1 MEEKRKFWCE
11 MDCEAD
17 AVESLKRSCEGD
29 TTFLDLLV
37 SATSQTDDIIMIT
50 DGDLERPGP
59 RIVFVNP
66 AFTRVTGYS
75 AAEAVG
81 RSPRILQGPGTD
93 RSLMRQLMATLKK
106 GEPFYCETVNYNKDG
121 AAYTVDWHCSPVRD
135 ASGKITHFVS
145 VQRDVTEQKTAEESH
160 RRLAAL
166 VESSEDAIISKDLEG
181 NITSWNRGAQQIYG
195 YNEKEA
201 LGKSIRLIFPKDRI
215 AEFDQI
221 MRKTVAGE
229 RLGHYETIRVRKDG
243 AHINVSLSISP
254 IIDHHDK
261 IIGVSVIARDVTK
274 QKVLEAELKR
284 YTESLETEVKVRT
297 GELIQS
303 EKMASIGLLVAGV
316 AHEINN
322 PLSYIKSNTELL
334 KEMSQL
340 LGTEKWDAGMR
351 DELVRLIQVNTEG
364 ITRIANITT
373 TLKRFARPDS
383 GEWGMGDVNQGLKDT
398 LMLMN
403 NKLKYRVKV
412 EEDYGKV
419 PMVKC
424 NIGQLN
430 QVFMNLLLNA
440 SEAMDT
446 GTIWIRTWAEK
457 NSVFVSIRDSG
468 SGMPQE
474 LQAKIF
480 DPFFTTKTKGTGL
493 GLSISYKIVKIHK
506 GDITVNSE
514 IGKGTTMTIRLP
526 LEESK

>member
-1 MEEKRKFWCE
+1 MEDKRKFWCE
-11 MDCEAD
+11 MDCEAES
-17 AVESLKRSCEGD
+17 VESLKGSLKGG
-29 TTFLDLLV
+29 TSLDLFV
-37 SATSQTDDIIMIT
+37 CAASQTDEIIMIT
-50 DGDLERPGP
+50 DADMERPGP

-66 AFTRVTGYS
+66 AFTRVTGFS

-81 RSPRILQGPGTD
+81 RSPRIIQGPGTD
-93 RSLMRQLMATLKK
+93 RSLMRRMVSSLKK

-121 AAYTVDWHCSPVRD
+121 KPYSVEWRTSPMRD
-135 ASGKITHFVS
+135 ATGTITHFVS
-145 VQRDVTEQKTAEESH
+145 VQRDVTEQKMAEEAH

-181 NITSWNRGAQQIYG
+181 NIMTWNRGAQQIYG
-195 YNEKEA
+195 YSEHEVV
-201 LGKSIRLIFPKDRI
+201 GKSIRLIFPEDKLP
-215 AEFDQI
+215 EFDHI
-221 MRKTVAGE
+221 MQKTVAGE
-229 RLGHYETIRVRKDG
+229 RLGHFETIRVRKDG

-254 IIDHHDK
+254 IIDHHGQ
-261 IIGVSVIARDVTK
+261 IMGVSVIARDVTK
-274 QKVLEAELKR
+274 QKVLESELKR
-284 YTESLETEVKVRT
+284 YTESLEQEVKVRT
-297 GELIQS
+297 NELIQS

-322 PLSYIKSNTELL
+322 PLAYIKSNTELM
-334 KEMSQL
+334 KEMSQF
-340 LGTEKWDAGMR
+340 LGTERWDAGMR

-364 ITRIANITT
+364 LARIASITA

-403 NKLKYRVKV
+403 NKFKYRIKV

-419 PMVKC
+419 PMMKC

-457 NSVFVSIRDSG
+457 NSVYISIRDSG
-468 SGMPQE
+468 SGMPHE
-474 LQAKIF
+474 LQTKIF
-480 DPFFTTKTKGTGL
+480 DPFFTTKAKGTGL
-493 GLSISYKIVKIHK
+493 GLSISYKIIKTHK
-506 GDITVNSE
+506 GDITVDSE
-514 IGKGTTMTIRLP
+514 VGHGTTMTIRLP
-526 LEESK
+526 LEV

>member
-11 MDCEAD
+11 MDCEAES
-17 AVESLKRSCEGD
+17 VESLKGSCKGE
-29 TTFLDLLV
+29 TSFLDLLV
-37 SATSQTDDIIMIT
+37 SAASQTDEIIMIT
-50 DGDLERPGP
+50 DADLERPGP

-75 AAEAVG
+75 ATEAVG
-81 RSPRILQGPGTD
+81 KSPRILQGPGTD
-93 RSLMRQLMATLKK
+93 RSLMRQLVSDLKK
-106 GEPFYCETVNYNKDG
+106 GEPFYGETTNYKKDG
-121 AAYTVDWHCSPVRD
+121 TPYAVEWHISPVRD
-135 ASGKITHFVS
+135 TSGKITHFVS
-145 VQRDVTEQKTAEESH
+145 VQRDVSEKKTAEEDH
-160 RRLAAL
+160 RRLVAL
-166 VESSEDAIISKDLEG
+166 VESSDDAIISKDLEG
-181 NITSWNRGAQQIYG
+181 NITSWNRGAHQIYG
-195 YNEKEA
+195 YNEKEV
-201 LGKSIRLIFPKDRI
+201 LGKSIRFIFPKDKMS
-215 AEFDQI
+215 EFDHI
-221 MRKTVAGE
+221 MQKMVAGD
-229 RLGHYETIRVRKDG
+229 RLGHFETVRVRKDG

-261 IIGVSVIARDVTK
+261 IMGVSVIARDVTK
-274 QKVLEAELKR
+274 QKMLEAELKR
-284 YTESLETEVKVRT
+284 YTESLEQEVKVRT
-297 GELIQS
+297 NELIQS

-340 LGTEKWDAGMR
+340 LGTDKWDTGMR
-351 DELVRLIQVNTEG
+351 DELVRLIQVNSEG
-364 ITRIANITT
+364 LTRIANITA

-398 LMLMN
+398 LILMS

-419 PMVKC
+419 PQVRC

-446 GTIWIRTWAEK
+446 GNIWIRTWAEK
-457 NSVFVSIRDSG
+457 NSLFISIRDNG
-468 SGMPQE
+468 SGMPHE
-474 LQAKIF
+474 IYSKIF

-493 GLSISYKIVKIHK
+493 GLSISYKIIKTHK
-506 GDITVNSE
+506 GDILVDSE
-514 IGKGTTMTIRLP
+514 VGKGTTMTIRLP
-526 LEESK
+526 LEE